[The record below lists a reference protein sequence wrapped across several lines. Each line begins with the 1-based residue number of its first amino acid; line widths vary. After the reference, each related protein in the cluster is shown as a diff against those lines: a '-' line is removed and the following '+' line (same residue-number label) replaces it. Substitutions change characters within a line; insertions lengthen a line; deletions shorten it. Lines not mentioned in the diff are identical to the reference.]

1 MRRKEKGGLTY
12 RKYKITVMGP
22 RSSYT
27 TTLESNHQFN
37 PQAGFHTF
45 ISKDGG
51 KLITPIK
58 YTIIET
64 L

>member
-1 MRRKEKGGLTY
+1 MSKLKT
-12 RKYKITVMGP
+12 YKITVMGP

-27 TTLESNHQFN
+27 TKIEANHQFN

-51 KLITPIK
+51 KLVTPIK